1 MKPIARCATTRG
13 NPVAGRV
20 ASRGKP
26 MALAAAA
33 VAIAIGIAIA
43 AAPASHAADAITRA
57 GTVSSDRHGESLE
70 RTRSDTPD
78 RPRSDSLERPRS
90 HRSLLRES
98 ARDGSVV
105 VALFSLEGCAYC
117 AAIRSDQLR
126 HLARE
131 AGERN
136 LRVVEYEINDR
147 RAFSDNGGRS
157 DESASAPSSASLAS
171 PASPADLAD
180 RLGVRVA
187 PTVVFLGPDG
197 DELAERLVGYSS
209 PDFYGAYLERRVAT
223 ARERLASN

>member
-1 MKPIARCATTRG
+1 MSTLARRIAALAY
-13 NPVAGRV
+13 PVAGRIAPRV
-20 ASRGKP
+20 SPASRI
-26 MALAAAA
+26 ATAAAITA
-33 VAIAIGIAIA
+33 AIGTAIA
-43 AAPASHAADAITRA
+43 AAPAAYAGDAIAAA
-57 GTVSSDRHGESLE
+57 GTMSSGRHDGSAE
-70 RTRSDTPD
+70 RTRSGTLE
-78 RPRSDSLERPRS
+78 RPRSDALEHPRS

-131 AGERN
+131 ARERN

-147 RAFSDNGGRS
+147 RAFRDAGGRS
-157 DESASAPSSASLAS
+157 NGSASAPSPAS